1 MDIGDFFKGL
11 QKPLLE
17 DDSKAAGESR
27 PKPPGKRRSTGSIV
41 QQAISDAA
49 TAADAKDASA
59 MGECLRVCAPV
70 IAAAVRIF
78 DRVVIPLCVALFTR
92 AYTLYE
98 VAPKNVLSMLC
109 GLALCFFGGTFV
121 ASIAAI
127 EAFRLMGWEGTY
139 DNCRIVYD
147 EIKHIGAASAA
158 DDEVDADGDGVA
170 DVEQIGTKALAQ
182 RKLLLAMRTV
192 KEPARLRSAV
202 ASLWAAYLAVL
213 ATLKLQFAQTVALA
227 MGIVDTINVWLLK
240 RLAPPAN
247 DALKELE
254 LEHWTETLIETGVK
268 VVAIVLAWWLQ
279 VVVSA
284 VYSALRGGRLFSQA
298 LCAVIIERG
307 WSEAVEKLPGVS
319 APFDPETT
327 IFDEVVGY
335 GVAAI
340 GFATQLMFGFSLGF
354 PLNVLLLPLEIV
366 EWILR
371 WQITFAAPAGIPG
384 DSASAVHA
392 G

>member
-1 MDIGDFFKGL
+1 
-11 QKPLLE
+11 
-17 DDSKAAGESR
+17 
-27 PKPPGKRRSTGSIV
+27 
-41 QQAISDAA
+41 
-49 TAADAKDASA
+49 